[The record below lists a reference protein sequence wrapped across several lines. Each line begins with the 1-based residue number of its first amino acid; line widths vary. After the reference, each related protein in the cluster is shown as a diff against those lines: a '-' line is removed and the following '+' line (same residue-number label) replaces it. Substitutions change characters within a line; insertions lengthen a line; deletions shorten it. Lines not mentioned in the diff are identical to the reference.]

1 MLHDTVESG
10 KTFKPSTH
18 CAAGGQEVDN
28 VVVKLCHIIAYVQLG
43 VFVSGAGIFLSHMH
57 PQHRAHNPHNKSRS
71 KEKTNKHDVSILTY
85 LATG

>member
-28 VVVKLCHIIAYVQLG
+28 VVVKLCHMIAYVQLG

-71 KEKTNKHDVSILTY
+71 KEKKQTNMMS
-85 LATG
+85 AF